1 MLTLILNNKA
11 MGNHGM
17 DPRKRRT
24 LIDSARGSGPE
35 RKRRRKR
42 TQ

>member
-1 MLTLILNNKA
+1 MEW
-11 MGNHGM
+11 M

-42 TQ
+42 TP